1 MPNHPQPGVDDVD
14 RAMLELLAR
23 DARITNQRLAERVGV
38 APSTAL
44 ARLRSLRDRG
54 VIRGFHAEVDLA
66 ALGRPLQALIAVRL
80 AVHARDQID
89 DFTSAV
95 RQLPGVLMV
104 FHLTGV
110 TDYLVWVAAADAQD
124 LREFVVDHLATHP
137 SVAHA
142 ETSLIYEHH
151 RGPGI
156 WGAADPS
163 MSPASRLDGL
173 GTTIFTEMTAL
184 AARTGAINLGQGFPD
199 TDGPASVIEAAVA
212 ALRAG
217 ENQYAPLPGVP
228 ALREAVV
235 GHQRSWYGLDPEDV
249 LITFGA
255 TEAIA
260 AALLGLCDPGDEVVV
275 LEPYYDSYAACIAF
289 AGARAAAGDA
299 APAGVRARR
308 SALRAAIG
316 PRARVLLLNI
326 AAQPDRARAERAEL
340 ERSPRRASSTT

>member
-1 MPNHPQPGVDDVD
+1 MPNDPHPPVDVTD
-14 RAMLELLAR
+14 RALLELLAR
-23 DARITNQRLAERVGV
+23 DARITNQRLADRVGV

-89 DFTSAV
+89 DFTGAV

-156 WGAADPS
+156 WGAADP
-163 MSPASRLDGL
+163 A
-173 GTTIFTEMTAL
+173 
-184 AARTGAINLGQGFPD
+184 
-199 TDGPASVIEAAVA
+199 
-212 ALRAG
+212 
-217 ENQYAPLPGVP
+217 
-228 ALREAVV
+228 
-235 GHQRSWYGLDPEDV
+235 
-249 LITFGA
+249 
-255 TEAIA
+255 
-260 AALLGLCDPGDEVVV
+260 
-275 LEPYYDSYAACIAF
+275 
-289 AGARAAAGDA
+289 
-299 APAGVRARR
+299 
-308 SALRAAIG
+308 
-316 PRARVLLLNI
+316 
-326 AAQPDRARAERAEL
+326 
-340 ERSPRRASSTT
+340 

>member
-1 MPNHPQPGVDDVD
+1 MPNHPHSPVDDVD
-14 RAMLELLAR
+14 RALLELLAR
-23 DARITNQRLAERVGV
+23 DARITNQRLADRVGV

-89 DFTSAV
+89 DFTGAV

-151 RGPGI
+151 RGPGV
-156 WGAADPS
+156 WGAADP
-163 MSPASRLDGL
+163 A
-173 GTTIFTEMTAL
+173 
-184 AARTGAINLGQGFPD
+184 
-199 TDGPASVIEAAVA
+199 
-212 ALRAG
+212 
-217 ENQYAPLPGVP
+217 
-228 ALREAVV
+228 
-235 GHQRSWYGLDPEDV
+235 
-249 LITFGA
+249 
-255 TEAIA
+255 
-260 AALLGLCDPGDEVVV
+260 
-275 LEPYYDSYAACIAF
+275 
-289 AGARAAAGDA
+289 
-299 APAGVRARR
+299 
-308 SALRAAIG
+308 
-316 PRARVLLLNI
+316 
-326 AAQPDRARAERAEL
+326 
-340 ERSPRRASSTT
+340 